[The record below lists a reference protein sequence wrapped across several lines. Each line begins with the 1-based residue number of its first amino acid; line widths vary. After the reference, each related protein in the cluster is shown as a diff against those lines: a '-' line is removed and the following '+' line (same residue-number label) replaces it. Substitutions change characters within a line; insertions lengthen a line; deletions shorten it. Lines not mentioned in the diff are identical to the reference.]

1 MLIPADVGS
10 YCVEPSLLLCNQV
23 NPAFPMI
30 LEQSEEIDWGRLLNL
45 FEAFTLSDLSSAI
58 TKIKIKGREHHY
70 DKNMPS
76 S

>member
-1 MLIPADVGS
+1 
-10 YCVEPSLLLCNQV
+10 
-23 NPAFPMI
+23 MI